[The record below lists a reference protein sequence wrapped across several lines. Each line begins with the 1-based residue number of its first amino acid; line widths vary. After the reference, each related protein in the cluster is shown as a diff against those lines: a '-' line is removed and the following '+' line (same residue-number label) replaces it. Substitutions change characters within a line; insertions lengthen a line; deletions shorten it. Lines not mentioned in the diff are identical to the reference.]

1 MKFLVVD
8 DHALIRDAMHDLL
21 GALQPG
27 VEVLTAMNAVQ
38 ARQALCEHPDIGL
51 VLLDL
56 NLPDADGLELLAEWR
71 DEHPATAVVV
81 LSGNHDPATARAALA
96 GGASGFIP
104 KSDSRDVLLRALAL
118 VLAGGVY
125 VPAFALQAAAL
136 RTFAEAGR
144 PSAAGLPTPQALGL
158 TTRQL
163 DVLALMMQGRS
174 NKLIGRAL
182 NLAEPTVKNHVTA
195 LLRALKVGSRTEA
208 VVAVTAWGW
217 VMPSS
222 PSGPP

>member
-21 GALQPG
+21 EALQPG
-27 VEVLTAMNAVQ
+27 AKVLTAATAAQ
-38 ARQALCEHPDIGL
+38 ARRVLAGDPEIGL

-56 NLPDADGLELLAEWR
+56 NLPDADGLELLADWA
-71 DEHPATAVVV
+71 DEYPSTAVVV

-104 KSDSRDVLLRALAL
+104 KSDSREVLSRALAL

-125 VPAFALQAAAL
+125 VPAFALQHLGATL
-136 RTFAEAGR
+136 SQPSVNKPVAGV
-144 PSAAGLPTPQALGL
+144 PTPESLGL
-158 TTRQL
+158 TARQL
-163 DVLALMMQGRS
+163 EVLALMVQGRS

-195 LLRALKVGSRTEA
+195 LLRALQVGSRTEA

-217 VMPSS
+217 RMP
-222 PSGPP
+222 PPQSQP

>member
-21 GALQPG
+21 CALQPG
-27 VEVLTAMNAVQ
+27 TTVLTAASAAQ
-38 ARQALCEHPDIGL
+38 AREWMSGHPDIGL

-56 NLPDADGLELLAEWR
+56 NLPDGDGLELLADFR
-71 DEHPATAVVV
+71 DDHPATAVVV

-104 KSDSRDVLLRALAL
+104 KSDSRDVLVQALAL

-125 VPAFALQAAAL
+125 VPAFALHDPGPPAARAAA
-136 RTFAEAGR
+136 RPTGPAG
-144 PSAAGLPTPQALGL
+144 PTPESLGL
-158 TTRQL
+158 TARQME
-163 DVLALMMQGRS
+163 VLALMMQGRS

-195 LLRALKVGSRTEA
+195 LLRALNVASRTEA
-208 VVAVTAWGW
+208 VVAVTGWGW
-217 VMPSS
+217 VMPS
-222 PSGPP
+222 PPARP